1 MHPIVSAGAD
11 ITEVEHMTNVELG
24 NLSFE
29 SAISGGMT
37 GFMASLN
44 VSCLLFPSSCDTCFV
59 GRVFEE
65 GAKERAAKY
74 W

>member
-1 MHPIVSAGAD
+1 MHPFVLTGAD

-24 NLSFE
+24 NLSFD

-44 VSCLLFPSSCDTCFV
+44 VSRLLLLSSCDACLA
-59 GRVFEE
+59 GRVLEE
-65 GAKERAAKY
+65 GAKERGARY